1 MKKRLSVL
9 LAMTILATSLPVSS
23 MRAAEMN
30 RNAAVV
36 CTDTTDGSLKD
47 NDEMKSKDATE
58 QIVQGEVVQKETGKT
73 DEPASGET
81 SAAKPEQSA
90 SGEMKQPTSG
100 ETEQPAPEGTEQPSP
115 GETEQPT
122 PGETVQPSPEET
134 EQPTPGETEQPTPG
148 ETEQPTPDQTI
159 TEEPGRPAP
168 EVTVP
173 EVTEEQTPG
182 EAEEGI
188 ISGYALMGTALWR
201 IPSRAM
207 VEEITVSDAAGMIDA
222 LNQVNSSLSGE
233 GQTTYNIVL
242 ENDVDLSGADAW
254 VGFGT
259 NERPFQGSFN
269 GNGHTVKLKD
279 GSMPLFCYAKEA
291 TIKNVVVKST
301 GTIKWAGVVGHMYG
315 GTIQNCG
322 NLSNVTEISEYA
334 GGVVAYARHAETG
347 RLIISDCW
355 NGGTITGK
363 SYTGGVAGYIAQ
375 VSASNQMSVTGAVNF
390 GTVKSSEPN
399 SIAGGIVGGINSN
412 VIVEDVYNGGIVSGK
427 AAAAGIVGKI
437 TDHFNVIRYAINSGK
452 VISDGDWNP
461 ICYYVG
467 KESNDITQTLYD
479 NTVNS
484 GTYSIGSENKVNGT
498 PTGKSTLDL
507 IKLNESDKNWANKN
521 GNPWRFYSG
530 SDARYY
536 PICMP
541 ATKEGA
547 TLSKEIA
554 NTASSAAFVKDG
566 KDGKKYLCLLSDPD
580 KYSYK
585 GKKLEQFEEVTIEEA
600 TSPEEP
606 YITYQDGEY
615 TKKICLPEPGT
626 MTVIYGLYN
635 DDYEISISGT
645 LDKVTPDNDGVY
657 TLSYGEKV
665 NMTLGL
671 KNGQGEAVIVSDQNA
686 WSNTIP
692 FIGLEDKAETG
703 ADNTSVRMIT
713 GQITA
718 APSDTV
724 YTLVLAV
731 KVSTDGQDSWCLKKL
746 KVKVKKADATFIWDN
761 KFSDKKFDNKEYS
774 INAVFREEK
783 DFESMEHQPSVEVV
797 YYKESTPL
805 SGAPKDAGSYSVE
818 MKSPETDAYYEY
830 TVPEKAQFGI
840 APRQL
845 TNDMVTPPSD
855 LIVETKGQNTEQ
867 EITVYDKEL
876 NLTLIKDKDY
886 TLEYADTQKPGTAI
900 VKLEG
905 KGNYFTEETI
915 VKEYTIKELLTAD
928 MFTLP
933 KSCVVIGMDKS
944 TELPVTGTDKLTK
957 EPLKQGYDYTVLY
970 SGTDRMG
977 QATVTI
983 TPGKNENYV
992 EGKEPI
998 VLHYDVKKLL
1008 TADMFRLENEDAVT
1022 LGTGKEHKKVIGE
1035 DKELEPAVTLKE
1047 GTDYVL
1053 SYSDTDKP
1061 GTATV
1066 TVLAAEKSN
1075 YVTDKKNP
1083 IEFRYT
1089 VMLGNS
1095 ETNLDTGTYRLGNPG
1110 LWYLKEQPDVH
1121 YYAEIEFYVSSP
1133 IRYQFYLVEK

>member
-9 LAMTILATSLPVSS
+9 LAMTILATSLPITS
-23 MRAAEMN
+23 MRAAETN
-30 RNAAVV
+30 RNATVV
-36 CTDTTDGSLKD
+36 CTDTADSSLKE
-47 NDEMKSKDATE
+47 NDEMESKDATE
-58 QIVQGEVVQKETGKT
+58 QIVQGEVVLEETGKT
-73 DEPASGET
+73 DETVSEETPAV
-81 SAAKPEQSA
+81 KLEQSA
-90 SGEMKQPTSG
+90 PG
-100 ETEQPAPEGTEQPSP
+100 ETEQPKPGETEQPSPDETEQPSPGETEQPSP

-122 PGETVQPSPEET
+122 PGET
-134 EQPTPGETEQPTPG
+134 EQPA
-148 ETEQPTPDQTI
+148 PDQTI
-159 TEEPGRPAP
+159 TEKPGSPAP

-182 EAEEGI
+182 ESEEGT
-188 ISGYALMGTALWR
+188 ISGYALMGAALR
-201 IPSRAM
+201 SIPSRA
-207 VEEITVSDAAGMIDA
+207 VTEPIKVSNAEQMINA
-222 LNQVNSSLSGE
+222 LAQVNSKLDEAG
-233 GQTTYNIVL
+233 TYEIVL
-242 ENDVDLSGADAW
+242 ESDVDLSEKEAW
-254 VGFGT
+254 KGFGT
-259 NERPFQGSFN
+259 NENPFHGTFD
-269 GNGHTVKLKD
+269 GKGHTVKLKD

-315 GTIQNCG
+315 GKIQNCG
-322 NLSNVTEISEYA
+322 NLSNVTAISVYA
-334 GGVVAYARHAETG
+334 GGVVAYARDEETVG
-347 RLIISDCW
+347 VIISDCW

-363 SYTGGVAGYIAQ
+363 SYTDAYTGGVAGYIAQ
-375 VSASNQMSVTGAVNF
+375 VSVSEIMSVTGAVNF

-399 SIAGGIVGGINSN
+399 SIAGGIVGGITSN

-427 AAAAGIVGKI
+427 AAAAGIVGMIKEPL
-437 TDHFNVIRYAINSGK
+437 NVIRYAINSGK
-452 VISDGDWNP
+452 VISDDDWNP

-467 KESNDITQTLYD
+467 TGSNNKLNLTQTLYD
-479 NTVNS
+479 ETVNS
-484 GTYSIGSENKVNGT
+484 GIYSIGSEEKVNGT

-507 IKLNESDKNWANKN
+507 IKLNKLDNGWAARQA
-521 GNPWRFYSG
+521 WRFYSG

-541 ATKEGA
+541 STKEGA
-547 TLSKEIA
+547 TLSEEIA

-580 KYSYK
+580 KYFYK
-585 GKKLEQFEEVTIEEA
+585 GQKLNQFEEVTIEEA
-600 TSPEEP
+600 TSPEVP

-615 TKKICLPEPGT
+615 TKKIYLPETGT

-635 DDYEISISGT
+635 DNYEISIGGT
-645 LDKVTPDNDGVY
+645 LADGKPDAEGVY

-692 FIGLEDKAETG
+692 SIGLEDRSETG
-703 ADNTSVRMIT
+703 ADNTPVRMIT

-718 APSDTV
+718 TPSDIDV

-731 KVSTDGQDSWCLKKL
+731 KVSTDGQKADSWCLKKL
-746 KVKVKKADATFIWDN
+746 KIKVKKADVTFGWDREIGN
-761 KFSDKKFDNKEYS
+761 KTFDNQEYS
-774 INAVFREEK
+774 INAVFNEQENFK
-783 DFESMEHQPSVEVV
+783 DLKQPSVTIV
-797 YYKESTPL
+797 YYNEEGKPL
-805 SGAPKDAGSYSVE
+805 SGAPKDAGSYSVAME
-818 MKSPETDAYYEY
+818 SPETDVYYEY

-840 APRQL
+840 APKQL

-855 LIVETKGQNTEQ
+855 IIVETKGQNTEQ

-876 NLTLIKDKDY
+876 NLALIKDKDY

-944 TELPVTGTDKLTK
+944 TELPVTGTDKLTR
-957 EPLKQGYDYTVLY
+957 EPLEQGYDYIVSY
-970 SGTDRMG
+970 NGTDSMG

-1035 DKELEPAVTLKE
+1035 DKKLEPAVTLEE
-1047 GTDYVL
+1047 GKDYVL

-1110 LWYLKEQPDVH
+1110 LWYLKEQPGVH

-1133 IRYQFYLVEK
+1133 IRYQFYLVEE

>member
-9 LAMTILATSLPVSS
+9 LAMTILATSLPVTS

-30 RNAAVV
+30 RNATVV
-36 CTDTTDGSLKD
+36 CTDTEDSSLKE
-47 NDEMKSKDATE
+47 NDEMESNDATE
-58 QIVQGEVVQKETGKT
+58 QIGQGETE
-73 DEPASGET
+73 
-81 SAAKPEQSA
+81 
-90 SGEMKQPTSG
+90 QPTPEG
-100 ETEQPAPEGTEQPSP
+100 TEQPAPEGTEQPTP
-115 GETEQPT
+115 EGTEQPT
-122 PGETVQPSPEET
+122 PEGTEQPAPEET
-134 EQPTPGETEQPTPG
+134 EQPTPGETEQPTPDG
-148 ETEQPTPDQTI
+148 TI

-173 EVTEEQTPG
+173 EATEEQAPG

-188 ISGYALMGTALWR
+188 ISGYALMGTALRR
-201 IPSRAM
+201 IPYRA
-207 VEEITVSDAAGMIDA
+207 VTEPITVSKAEEMISA
-222 LNQVNSSLSGE
+222 LKQVNSSLGKDL
-233 GQTTYNIVL
+233 TYEIVL
-242 ENDVDLSGADAW
+242 ESDVDLSRAAETWD
-254 VGFGT
+254 GFGT
-259 NERPFQGSFN
+259 QDKPFQGSFN
-269 GNGHTVKLKD
+269 GNGHTVTLKD
-279 GSMPLFCYAKEA
+279 GSRPLFGYAKEA

-301 GTIKWAGVVGHMYG
+301 GTMNGAGVVGQIQG

-322 NLSNVTEISEYA
+322 NLSDVTAISGCA
-334 GGVVAYARHAETG
+334 GGVVAYAVNDFEDINSENINST
-347 RLIISDCW
+347 ITISDCW
-355 NGGTITGK
+355 NGGTITGRT
-363 SYTGGVAGYIAQ
+363 YAGGVAGIITRNGNTKLMT
-375 VSASNQMSVTGAVNF
+375 VKRVVNF
-390 GTVKSSEPN
+390 GTVKSSQDN
-399 SIAGGIVGGINSN
+399 NTIAGGIVGEITDNVN
-412 VIVEDVYNGGIVSGK
+412 VIDAYNGGIVSGN
-427 AAAAGIVGKI
+427 AAAGGIVGNI
-437 TDHFNVIRYAINSGK
+437 ENSCNISYAINSGK
-452 VISDGDWNP
+452 VISKNRCNP
-461 ICYYVG
+461 ICNNVG
-467 KESNDITQTLYD
+467 KDARDVLKLEQTLYD
-479 NTVNS
+479 TTVND
-484 GTYSIGSENKVNGT
+484 GKYSIESQNGKISGA
-498 PTGKSTLDL
+498 PEGKSTLEL
-507 IKLNESDKNWANKN
+507 IKLNGFGENRNEV
-521 GNPWRFYSG
+521 NPWRFYSG

-547 TLSKEIA
+547 TLSEEIA

-585 GKKLEQFEEVTIEEA
+585 NKKLNQFEEVTIEEA

-615 TKKICLPEPGT
+615 TKKIYLPKTGT

-635 DDYEISISGT
+635 DNYEISISGT
-645 LDKVTPDNDGVY
+645 LENADPDNDGVY

-671 KNGQGEAVIVSDQNA
+671 KDEKGSPVTVASEA

-692 FIGLEDKAETG
+692 SIGLEDKAETETD
-703 ADNTSVRMIT
+703 ADKNSVRMIT

-718 APSDTV
+718 TPSDTDV
-724 YTLVLAV
+724 YTLILAV

-746 KVKVKKADATFIWDN
+746 KVKVKKADATFIWDS

-774 INAVFREEK
+774 INAVFNEQEN
-783 DFESMEHQPSVEVV
+783 FEGLEHQPSVTVV
-797 YYKESTPL
+797 YYNEEGTQL
-805 SGAPKDAGSYSVE
+805 SGAPKDAGSYSVA
-818 MKSPETDAYYEY
+818 MVSPETDAYYEY
-830 TVPEKAQFGI
+830 KLPEKAKFGI

-845 TNDMVTPPSD
+845 TVKMVEEPHD
-855 LIVETKGQNTEQ
+855 LIVETKDQTTEQ
-867 EITVYDKEL
+867 KITVYDKEL
-876 NLTLIKDKDY
+876 KLALTEGTDY
-886 TLEYADTQKPGTAI
+886 TLEYADTQKPGIAT
-900 VKLEG
+900 VMLEG

-915 VKEYTIKELLTAD
+915 VKNYAIRERLTAD

-933 KSCVVIGMDKS
+933 KSCVVIGMDES
-944 TELPVTGTDKLTK
+944 TELPVTGTEKLTG
-957 EPLKQGYDYTVLY
+957 EPLKQGYDYTVSY
-970 SGTDRMG
+970 SGTDSMG

-1035 DKELEPAVTLKE
+1035 DKDLKPAVTLKE

-1095 ETNLDTGTYRLGNPG
+1095 ETKLDTGTYRLGNPG

>member
-9 LAMTILATSLPVSS
+9 LAMTILATSLPVTS
-23 MRAAEMN
+23 MRAAETN
-30 RNAAVV
+30 RNATVV
-36 CTDTTDGSLKD
+36 CTDTEDSSLKE
-47 NDEMKSKDATE
+47 NDEMESNDATE
-58 QIVQGEVVQKETGKT
+58 QIDQ
-73 DEPASGET
+73 
-81 SAAKPEQSA
+81 
-90 SGEMKQPTSG
+90 G
-100 ETEQPAPEGTEQPSP
+100 ETEQQTPEGTEQPSSEETEQPSP
-115 GETEQPT
+115 GETEQPS
-122 PGETVQPSPEET
+122 PGET
-134 EQPTPGETEQPTPG
+134 EQPSPGETEQPTPG
-148 ETEQPTPDQTI
+148 ETEQPTPDETI

-173 EVTEEQTPG
+173 EVTEEQAPG
-182 EAEEGI
+182 EAEEET
-188 ISGYALMGTALWR
+188 ISGYALMGTALR
-201 IPSRAM
+201 SIPYRA
-207 VEEITVSDAAGMIDA
+207 VTEPIKVSNAEQMINA
-222 LNQVNSSLSGE
+222 LAQVNTKLDEAG
-233 GQTTYNIVL
+233 TYEIVL
-242 ENDVDLSGADAW
+242 ESDVDLSEKEAW
-254 VGFGT
+254 EGFGT
-259 NERPFQGSFN
+259 NENPFHGTFD

-322 NLSNVTEISEYA
+322 NLSNVTAISVYA
-334 GGVVAYARHAETG
+334 GGVVAYARHANEG
-347 RLIISDCW
+347 GLIISDCW
-355 NGGTITGK
+355 NGGTITGI
-363 SYTGGVAGYIAQ
+363 SYAGGVAGYIDQ
-375 VSASNQMSVTGAVNF
+375 VGTANIMKVTGAVNF
-390 GTVKSSEPN
+390 GTVKSSEPK
-399 SIAGGIVGGINSN
+399 SIAGGIVGGITSN
-412 VIVEDVYNGGIVSGK
+412 VIVKDAYNGGIVSGS
-427 AAAAGIVGKI
+427 AAAGGIVGNIEKSCNI
-437 TDHFNVIRYAINSGK
+437 SYAINSGK
-452 VISDGDWNP
+452 VISKNLCNP
-461 ICYYVG
+461 ICNYVG
-467 KESNDITQTLYD
+467 KYTNDVLNLEQTLYD
-479 NTVNS
+479 NTVNADQ
-484 GTYSIGSENKVNGT
+484 YSIESQNGQVNGA
-498 PTGKSTLDL
+498 PVGKSTLEL
-507 IKLNESDKNWANKN
+507 IKLNEFGEGRKENEV
-521 GNPWRFYSG
+521 NPWRFYSG

-541 ATKEGA
+541 TEGNA
-547 TLSKEIA
+547 TLSEEIA

-580 KYSYK
+580 KYFYK
-585 GKKLEQFEEVTIEEA
+585 GQKLNQFEEVTIEEA
-600 TSPEEP
+600 TSPEVP

-615 TKKICLPEPGT
+615 TKKIYLPKTGT

-635 DDYEISISGT
+635 DAYEIGIDGT
-645 LDKVTPDNDGVY
+645 LDNVKPDTEGVY

-665 NMTLGL
+665 EMTLSL
-671 KNGQGEAVIVSDQNA
+671 KDGQGNEVSVGDSKA
-686 WSNTIP
+686 WSNVIP
-692 FIGLEDKAETG
+692 SIGLTETTGTDTDK
-703 ADNTSVRMIT
+703 NPVRIT

-718 APSDTV
+718 TPSDIDV

-731 KVSTDGQDSWCLKKL
+731 KVSTDGQEADSWCLKKL
-746 KVKVKKADATFIWDN
+746 KIKVKKADATFGWDREIGN
-761 KFSDKKFDNKEYS
+761 KPFDNQEYS
-774 INAVFREEK
+774 INAVFKEQENFK
-783 DFESMEHQPSVEVV
+783 DLEQPSVKIV
-797 YYKESTPL
+797 YYNNEGTPL

-905 KGNYFTEETI
+905 KGNYFTEEKI

>member
-100 ETEQPAPEGTEQPSP
+100 ETEQPAPEGTEQPA
-115 GETEQPT
+115 
-122 PGETVQPSPEET
+122 PEGT
-134 EQPTPGETEQPTPG
+134 EQPTPGETEQPSPG
-148 ETEQPTPDQTI
+148 ETEQPAPEETTPDETI
-159 TEEPGRPAP
+159 TEKPGSPAP

-182 EAEEGI
+182 EAEEET
-188 ISGYALMGTALWR
+188 ISGYALMGAALR
-201 IPSRAM
+201 SIPSRA
-207 VEEITVSDAAGMIDA
+207 VTKPITVSDAEGMMKA
-222 LNQVNSSLSGE
+222 LAQVNSPLSEAG
-233 GQTTYNIVL
+233 TYEIVL
-242 ENDVDLSGADAW
+242 ESDVDLSEKEAW
-254 VGFGT
+254 EGFGT
-259 NERPFQGSFN
+259 NENPFHGTFD
-269 GNGHTVKLKD
+269 GNGHTVTLKD

-322 NLSNVTEISEYA
+322 NLSNVTVISEYA
-334 GGVVAYARHAETG
+334 GGVVAYARHANEG
-347 RLIISDCW
+347 GLIISDCW

-375 VSASNQMSVTGAVNF
+375 VSVSDKMSVTGAVNF

-399 SIAGGIVGGINSN
+399 SIAGGIVGGITSN

-437 TDHFNVIRYAINSGK
+437 NDHLNAISYAINSGK
-452 VISDGDWNP
+452 VISGELCNP
-461 ICYYVG
+461 ICNYVG
-467 KESNDITQTLYD
+467 KDDKLDLTQTLYD

-530 SDARYY
+530 SNARYY
-536 PICMP
+536 PICMSTGEKP
-541 ATKEGA
+541 
-547 TLSKEIA
+547 TLSTEIA

-566 KDGKKYLCLLSDPD
+566 KDGKKYLCLLSAPY

-635 DDYEISISGT
+635 ENYEIGISGT
-645 LDKVTPDNDGVY
+645 LENADPDNDGVY

-671 KNGQGEAVIVSDQNA
+671 KDEKGSPVAVASEA

-692 FIGLEDKAETG
+692 SIGLEDRAEMG
-703 ADNTSVRMIT
+703 ADKNPVRMIT

-718 APSDTV
+718 TPSDTDV

-731 KVSTDGQDSWCLKKL
+731 KVGTDGQEPDSWCLKKL
-746 KVKVKKADATFIWDN
+746 KVRVQKAYVTFAWDD
-761 KFSDKKFDNKEYS
+761 KISDREFDNKEYS
-774 INAVFREEK
+774 INAVFQEQEK
-783 DFESMEHQPSVEVV
+783 FEGLEHQPSVEVV
-797 YYKESTPL
+797 YYNEEDKPL

-818 MKSPETDAYYEY
+818 MKYPETDEYYEY
-830 TVPEKAQFGI
+830 AVPERTPFNI
-840 APRQL
+840 TPRQL
-845 TNDMVTPPSD
+845 TGNMVTPPSD
-855 LIVETKGQNTEQ
+855 LIVETKDQKTEQ
-867 EITVYDKEL
+867 EIKVYDEKL
-876 NLTLIKDKDY
+876 NLTLTEGTDY
-886 TLEYADTQKPGTAI
+886 TLEYAETQKPGTAT
-900 VKLEG
+900 VTLEG
-905 KGNYFTEETI
+905 KGNYATEKKI
-915 VKEYTIKELLTAD
+915 VKKYTIRERLTAD

-933 KSCVVIGMDKS
+933 KSCVVIGMDESK
-944 TELPVTGTDKLTK
+944 ELPVTGIGKLTG
-957 EPLKQGYDYTVLY
+957 EPLEQGYDYIVSY

-983 TPGKNENYV
+983 TPGKNEYYV
-992 EGKEPI
+992 AGKKPI

-1008 TADMFRLENEDAVT
+1008 TADMFQLENEDAVT

-1035 DKELEPAVTLKE
+1035 DKDLKPAVTLEE
-1047 GTDYVL
+1047 GKDYVL

>member
-100 ETEQPAPEGTEQPSP
+100 ETEQPAPEGTEQP
-115 GETEQPT
+115 
-122 PGETVQPSPEET
+122 
-134 EQPTPGETEQPTPG
+134 TPGETEQPAPE
-148 ETEQPTPDQTI
+148 ETTPDETI
-159 TEEPGRPAP
+159 TEEPGSPAP

-173 EVTEEQTPG
+173 EATEEQTP
-182 EAEEGI
+182 EETEEGT

-201 IPSRAM
+201 IPSRA
-207 VEEITVSDAAGMIDA
+207 VTKPITVSDAEGMMKA
-222 LNQVNSSLSGE
+222 LAQVNSPLSEAG
-233 GQTTYNIVL
+233 TYEIVL
-242 ENDVDLSGADAW
+242 ESDVDLSEKEAW
-254 VGFGT
+254 EGFGT
-259 NERPFQGSFN
+259 NENPFHGTFD
-269 GNGHTVKLKD
+269 GNGHTVTLKD

-301 GTIKWAGVVGHMYG
+301 GTINWAGVVGHMYG

-322 NLSNVTEISEYA
+322 NLSNVTAISEYA
-334 GGVVAYARHAETG
+334 GGVVAYARHAETR
-347 RLIISDCW
+347 RLKISDCW
-355 NGGTITGK
+355 NGGTITGR

-375 VSASNQMSVTGAVNF
+375 VSASDIMSVTGAVNF

-437 TDHFNVIRYAINSGK
+437 DEPHNEISYAINSGK

-467 KESNDITQTLYD
+467 TGSNNKLNLTQTLYD
-479 NTVNS
+479 ETVNS

-498 PTGKSTLDL
+498 PAGKSTLDL
-507 IKLNESDKNWANKN
+507 IKLNKSDDSWAARQA
-521 GNPWRFYSG
+521 WRFCSE
-530 SDARYY
+530 SNARYY
-536 PICMP
+536 PICMSTGEKP
-541 ATKEGA
+541 
-547 TLSKEIA
+547 TLSTEIA

-566 KDGKKYLCLLSDPD
+566 KDGKKYLCLLSAPY

-585 GKKLEQFEEVTIEEA
+585 GKELKQFEEVTIEA
-600 TSPEEP
+600 GQSPEEP
-606 YITYQDGEY
+606 YITYLDGQY
-615 TKKICLPEPGT
+615 TKKICLPEPGS

-635 DDYEISISGT
+635 DNYEISISGT
-645 LDKVTPDNDGVY
+645 LDKVKPDNDGVY

-671 KNGQGEAVIVSDQNA
+671 INENGSPVTVKPNA
-686 WSNTIP
+686 WSNAIP
-692 FIGLEDKAETG
+692 SIGLEDKAETG
-703 ADNTSVRMIT
+703 ANNTSVRMIT

-718 APSDTV
+718 TPSDKDV

-731 KVSTDGQDSWCLKKL
+731 KVSTDGQEADSWCLKKL
-746 KVKVKKADATFIWDN
+746 KVKVKKADATFIWDS
-761 KFSDKKFDNKEYS
+761 KFSDKEFDNKEYS
-774 INAVFREEK
+774 INAVFCEEK
-783 DFESMEHQPSVEVV
+783 DFKGMENQPSVTVV
-797 YYKESTPL
+797 YYNEEDKPL

-840 APRQL
+840 APKQL
-845 TNDMVTPPSD
+845 TNDMVTQPSD
-855 LIVETKGQNTEQ
+855 LIVETKDQTTEQ
-867 EITVYDKEL
+867 EITVSDKEL
-876 NLTLIKDKDY
+876 NLTLTEGTDY

-900 VKLEG
+900 VTLEG

-915 VKEYTIKELLTAD
+915 VKKYTIKERLTAD

-933 KSCVVIGMDKS
+933 KSCVVIGMDES
-944 TELPVTGTDKLTK
+944 TELPVTGTDKLTG
-957 EPLKQGYDYTVLY
+957 ETLKQGYDYIVSY

-983 TPGKNENYV
+983 KPGKNTNYV
-992 EGKEPI
+992 EGEEPI

-1035 DKELEPAVTLKE
+1035 DKDLKPAVTLKE

>member
-9 LAMTILATSLPVSS
+9 LAMTILATSLPVTS

-30 RNAAVV
+30 RNATVV
-36 CTDTTDGSLKD
+36 CTDTEDSSLKE
-47 NDEMKSKDATE
+47 NDEMESKDATE
-58 QIVQGEVVQKETGKT
+58 QSA
-73 DEPASGET
+73 PGET
-81 SAAKPEQSA
+81 EQQA
-90 SGEMKQPTSG
+90 PG
-100 ETEQPAPEGTEQPSP
+100 ETEQPSPEGTEQPTP
-115 GETEQPT
+115 EGTE
-122 PGETVQPSPEET
+122 QPSPEET

-173 EVTEEQTPG
+173 EATEEQAPG

-188 ISGYALMGTALWR
+188 VSGYALMGAALR
-201 IPSRAM
+201 SIPSRA
-207 VEEITVSDAAGMIDA
+207 VTETIKVSNAAGMINA
-222 LNQVNSSLSGE
+222 LKQVNLPLSE
-233 GQTTYNIVL
+233 ETTYNIVL
-242 ENDVDLSGADAW
+242 EKDVDLSEEEAW
-254 VGFGT
+254 EGFGT
-259 NERPFQGSFN
+259 SDNPFHGSFD
-269 GNGHTVKLKD
+269 GNGHTVTLKD
-279 GSMPLFCYAKEA
+279 GSKPLFCYAKEA
-291 TIKNVVVKST
+291 TIQNVVVKST
-301 GTIKWAGVVGHMYG
+301 GTIQWAGVVGHMYG

-322 NLSNVTEISEYA
+322 NLSNVTAISEYA

-375 VSASNQMSVTGAVNF
+375 VSASNQMIVTGAVNF
-390 GTVKSSEPN
+390 GTVKSSEHN

-484 GTYSIGSENKVNGT
+484 GTDSIGSENKVNGT
-498 PTGKSTLDL
+498 PEGKSTLDL

-541 ATKEGA
+541 STKEGA
-547 TLSKEIA
+547 TLSEEIA

-566 KDGKKYLCLLSDPD
+566 KDGKKYLCLLSGPD
-580 KYSYK
+580 KYFYK
-585 GKKLEQFEEVTIEEA
+585 GEKLNQFEEVTIEE
-600 TSPEEP
+600 P
-606 YITYQDGEY
+606 YITYQGQY
-615 TKKICLPEPGT
+615 TKKIYLPETGT

-635 DDYEISISGT
+635 DDYEISIGGT
-645 LDKVTPDNDGVY
+645 LADVTPDAEGVY

-671 KNGQGEAVIVSDQNA
+671 KDGQDKAVPVSGPSA

-692 FIGLEDKAETG
+692 TIGLEDKAETG

-718 APSDTV
+718 TPSDTDV
-724 YTLVLAV
+724 YTLILAV
-731 KVSTDGQDSWCLKKL
+731 NVSTDRQEADSWCLKKL
-746 KVKVKKADATFIWDN
+746 KVKVKKADATFKWDRVISGKEFN
-761 KFSDKKFDNKEYS
+761 NQEYS
-774 INAVFREEK
+774 INAVFNEQENFK
-783 DFESMEHQPSVEVV
+783 DLKHQPSVKIV
-797 YYKESTPL
+797 YYNNEGTPL
-805 SGAPKDAGSYSVE
+805 SDAPKDAGSYSVE
-818 MKSPETDAYYEY
+818 MKYPETDEYYEY
-830 TVPEKAQFGI
+830 AVPERTPFNI
-840 APRQL
+840 TPRQL
-845 TNDMVTPPSD
+845 TGNMVTPPSD
-855 LIVETKGQNTEQ
+855 LIVETKDQKTEQ
-867 EITVYDKEL
+867 EIKVYDEKL
-876 NLTLIKDKDY
+876 NLTLTEGTDY
-886 TLEYADTQKPGTAI
+886 TLEYADTQEPGTATVTLI
-900 VKLEG
+900 G
-905 KGNYFTEETI
+905 KGNYDTEKPI
-915 VKEYTIKELLTAD
+915 VKKYTIRELLTAD

-933 KSCVVIGMDKS
+933 KSCVVIGMDES
-944 TELPVTGTDKLTK
+944 TKLPVTGTDKLTG
-957 EPLKQGYDYTVLY
+957 EPLKQGYDYIVSY

-983 TPGKNENYV
+983 KSGKNEYYV
-992 EGKEPI
+992 AGKEPI

-1008 TADMFRLENEDAVT
+1008 TADMFQLENEDAVT

-1035 DKELEPAVTLKE
+1035 DKDLKPAVTLEE
-1047 GTDYVL
+1047 GKDYVL

-1083 IEFRYT
+1083 IEFQYT

-1095 ETNLDTGTYRLGNPG
+1095 ETNLDTGSYRLGNPG
-1110 LWYLKEQPDVH
+1110 LWYLKEQPGVH

-1133 IRYQFYLVEK
+1133 IRYQFYLVEE

>member
-9 LAMTILATSLPVSS
+9 LAMTILATSLPITS
-23 MRAAEMN
+23 MRAAETN
-30 RNAAVV
+30 RNATVV
-36 CTDTTDGSLKD
+36 CTDTEDSSLKE
-47 NDEMKSKDATE
+47 NDEMESKDATE
-58 QIVQGEVVQKETGKT
+58 Q
-73 DEPASGET
+73 
-81 SAAKPEQSA
+81 SAP
-90 SGEMKQPTSG
+90 G
-100 ETEQPAPEGTEQPSP
+100 ETEQQAPEGTEQQAPGETEQPSP
-115 GETEQPT
+115 GETEQP
-122 PGETVQPSPEET
+122 S
-134 EQPTPGETEQPTPG
+134 PGETEQPIPG

-159 TEEPGRPAP
+159 TEKPGSPAP

-182 EAEEGI
+182 ESEEGT
-188 ISGYALMGTALWR
+188 ISGYALMGAALR
-201 IPSRAM
+201 SIPSRA
-207 VEEITVSDAAGMIDA
+207 VTKPITVSDAAEMINA
-222 LNQVNSSLSGE
+222 LAQVNSKLDEAG
-233 GQTTYNIVL
+233 TYEIVL
-242 ENDVDLSGADAW
+242 ENDVDLSEKEAW
-254 VGFGT
+254 EGFGT
-259 NERPFQGSFN
+259 NENPFHGTFD
-269 GNGHTVKLKD
+269 GNGHTVILKD

-322 NLSNVTEISEYA
+322 NLSNVTAISEYA
-334 GGVVAYARHAETG
+334 GGVVAYARHANEG
-347 RLIISDCW
+347 GLIISDCW

-363 SYTGGVAGYIAQ
+363 SYTGGVAGSIAQ
-375 VSASNQMSVTGAVNF
+375 VSVSDKMSVTGAVNF

-399 SIAGGIVGGINSN
+399 SIAGGIVGGITSN
-412 VIVEDVYNGGIVSGK
+412 VIVKDVYNGGIVSGS

-437 TDHFNVIRYAINSGK
+437 NDHLNAISYAINSGK
-452 VISDGDWNP
+452 VISGELCNP
-461 ICYYVG
+461 ICNYVG
-467 KESNDITQTLYD
+467 KDDKLDLTQTLYD

-507 IKLNESDKNWANKN
+507 IKLNESDKNWVNKN

-530 SDARYY
+530 ADARYY

-541 ATKEGA
+541 VTKEGA
-547 TLSKEIA
+547 TLSEEIA
-554 NTASSAAFVKDG
+554 NTASSAAFVKSG
-566 KDGKKYLCLLSDPD
+566 KDDKKYLCLLSGSD
-580 KYSYK
+580 KYFYK
-585 GKKLEQFEEVTIEEA
+585 GEKLNQFEEVTIEEA

-615 TKKICLPEPGT
+615 TKKICLPETGT

-635 DDYEISISGT
+635 DNYEIGIGDT
-645 LDKVTPDNDGVY
+645 LDDVKPDAEGVY
-657 TLSYGEKV
+657 TLSYGEKL

-671 KNGQGEAVIVSDQNA
+671 KNGQGEAVIVRDQKA

-692 FIGLEDKAETG
+692 SIGLEDKAETG
-703 ADNTSVRMIT
+703 ADKNPVRMIT

-718 APSDTV
+718 APSDKV

-731 KVSTDGQDSWCLKKL
+731 KVSTDGQEADSWCLKKL
-746 KVKVKKADATFIWDN
+746 KIKVKKADVTFGWDREIGN
-761 KFSDKKFDNKEYS
+761 KTFDNQEYS
-774 INAVFREEK
+774 INAVFNEQENFK
-783 DFESMEHQPSVEVV
+783 DLKQPSVTIV
-797 YYKESTPL
+797 YYNEEGKPL
-805 SGAPKDAGSYSVE
+805 SGAPKDAGSYSVAME
-818 MKSPETDAYYEY
+818 SPETDVYYEY

-845 TNDMVTPPSD
+845 TNDMVTQPSD
-855 LIVETKGQNTEQ
+855 LIVETKGQTTEQ
-867 EITVYDKEL
+867 KITVYDEKL
-876 NLTLIKDKDY
+876 NLALTEGTDY
-886 TLEYADTQKPGTAI
+886 TLKYKDTEEPGIATVI
-900 VKLEG
+900 IEG
-905 KGNYFTEETI
+905 IGNYVTEKPI
-915 VKEYTIKELLTAD
+915 VEEYTIKELLTAD

-933 KSCVVIGMDKS
+933 KSCVVIGMDES
-944 TELPVTGTDKLTK
+944 TKLPVTGTDKLTGK
-957 EPLKQGYDYTVLY
+957 PLEQGYDYIVSY

-992 EGKEPI
+992 EGKKPI

-1035 DKELEPAVTLKE
+1035 DKDLKPAVTLKE

-1061 GTATV
+1061 GNATV

>member
-30 RNAAVV
+30 RNATVV
-36 CTDTTDGSLKD
+36 CTDMASGSLKD

-58 QIVQGEVVQKETGKT
+58 QVVQGEVVQKETGKT
-73 DEPASGET
+73 
-81 SAAKPEQSA
+81 EQPS
-90 SGEMKQPTSG
+90 SEG
-100 ETEQPAPEGTEQPSP
+100 TEQPTPGETEQPSP
-115 GETEQPT
+115 GETEQAS
-122 PGETVQPSPEET
+122 PGETEQPSPEET
-134 EQPTPGETEQPTPG
+134 EQPAPGETEQPTPG
-148 ETEQPTPDQTI
+148 ETEQPAPEETTPDETI
-159 TEEPGRPAP
+159 TEEPGSPAP

-173 EVTEEQTPG
+173 ETTEEQTPE

-188 ISGYALMGTALWR
+188 ISGYALMGAALR
-201 IPSRAM
+201 SIPSRAM
-207 VEEITVSDAAGMIDA
+207 AEDIKVSDADGMKNA
-222 LNQVNSSLSGE
+222 LTRVNSSLSGE
-233 GQTTYNIVL
+233 GQITYNIVL
-242 ENDVDLSGADAW
+242 ESDVDLSEKEAW
-254 VGFGT
+254 EGFGT
-259 NERPFQGSFN
+259 NENPFHGTFD

-322 NLSNVTEISEYA
+322 NLSNVTAISEYA

-355 NGGTITGK
+355 NGGTITGR

-375 VSASNQMSVTGAVNF
+375 VSASDIMSVTGAVNF

-412 VIVEDVYNGGIVSGK
+412 VIVKDVYNGGIVSGK

-437 TDHFNVIRYAINSGK
+437 DEPHNEISYAINSGK

-461 ICYYVG
+461 ICYYIG
-467 KESNDITQTLYD
+467 TGSNNKLNLTQTLYD
-479 NTVNS
+479 ETVNS

-498 PTGKSTLDL
+498 PAGKSTLDL
-507 IKLNESDKNWANKN
+507 IKLNKSDDSWAARQA
-521 GNPWRFYSG
+521 WRFCSE
-530 SDARYY
+530 SNARYY
-536 PICMP
+536 PICMSTGEKP
-541 ATKEGA
+541 
-547 TLSKEIA
+547 TLSTEIA

-566 KDGKKYLCLLSDPD
+566 KDGKKYLCLLSAPY

-585 GKKLEQFEEVTIEEA
+585 GKELKQFEEVTIEA
-600 TSPEEP
+600 TSPEEQ
-606 YITYQDGEY
+606 YITYQDEDGQY
-615 TKKICLPEPGT
+615 TKKIYLPETGT

-635 DDYEISISGT
+635 DNYQISIGGT
-645 LDKVTPDNDGVY
+645 LADVKPDAEGVY

-671 KNGQGEAVIVSDQNA
+671 KDESGSPVTGTSET

-692 FIGLEDKAETG
+692 SIGLEDKAET
-703 ADNTSVRMIT
+703 DNTSVRMIT

-718 APSDTV
+718 TPSDKDV

-731 KVSTDGQDSWCLKKL
+731 KVSTDGQEADSWCLKKL
-746 KVKVKKADATFIWDN
+746 KVKVKKADATFKWDGEIGN
-761 KFSDKKFDNKEYS
+761 KPFDNQAYS
-774 INAVFREEK
+774 INAVFEEK
-783 DFESMEHQPSVEVV
+783 ENFKGLEQPSVEVV
-797 YYKESTPL
+797 YYNEEDKPL

-818 MKSPETDAYYEY
+818 MKYPETDEYYDY
-830 TVPEKAQFGI
+830 TVPERTPFKI
-840 APRQL
+840 TPRQL
-845 TNDMVTPPSD
+845 TDEMVMKPAD
-855 LIVETKGQNTEQ
+855 LIVETKDQNTEQ
-867 EITVYDKEL
+867 EITVYDEEL

-886 TLEYADTQKPGTAI
+886 TLKYAETKKPGIAT
-900 VKLEG
+900 VTLEG
-905 KGNYFTEETI
+905 KGNYATEKKI
-915 VKEYTIKELLTAD
+915 VKKYTIKERLTAD

-933 KSCVVIGMDKS
+933 KSSVVIGMDES
-944 TELPVTGTDKLTK
+944 RELPVTGIGKLTGDKLD
-957 EPLKQGYDYTVLY
+957 QGYDYIVSY
-970 SGTDRMG
+970 SGTDKMG

-983 TPGKNENYV
+983 TPGKNEYYIAG
-992 EGKEPI
+992 EKPI

-1008 TADMFRLENEDAVT
+1008 TADMFQLENEDAVT

-1035 DKELEPAVTLKE
+1035 DKDLKPAVTLEE
-1047 GTDYVL
+1047 GKDYVL

-1075 YVTDKKNP
+1075 YVTDTKKP
-1083 IEFRYT
+1083 IKFQYT

-1095 ETNLDTGTYRLGNPG
+1095 ETNLDTGSYRLGNPG
-1110 LWYLKEQPDVH
+1110 LWYLKEQPGVH

-1133 IRYQFYLVEK
+1133 IRYQFYLVEE

>member
-9 LAMTILATSLPVSS
+9 LAMTILATSLPVTS

-30 RNAAVV
+30 RNATVV
-36 CTDTTDGSLKD
+36 CTDTVDGDPKE
-47 NDEMKSKDATE
+47 NDEMESKDATE
-58 QIVQGEVVQKETGKT
+58 QIGQ
-73 DEPASGET
+73 
-81 SAAKPEQSA
+81 
-90 SGEMKQPTSG
+90 G
-100 ETEQPAPEGTEQPSP
+100 ETEQPTPEGTEQLAPEGTEQPTPEGTEQPSP
-115 GETEQPT
+115 E
-122 PGETVQPSPEET
+122 
-134 EQPTPGETEQPTPG
+134 ETEQPTPG

-173 EVTEEQTPG
+173 EATEEQAPG

-188 ISGYALMGTALWR
+188 VSGYALMGAALR
-201 IPSRAM
+201 SIPSRA
-207 VEEITVSDAAGMIDA
+207 VTEPIKVSNAEQMINA
-222 LNQVNSSLSGE
+222 LAQVNAKLDEAG
-233 GQTTYNIVL
+233 TYEIVL
-242 ENDVDLSGADAW
+242 ESDVDLSEEEAW
-254 VGFGT
+254 EGFGT
-259 NERPFQGSFN
+259 SNNPFHGSFD
-269 GNGHTVKLKD
+269 GNGHTVTLKD

-301 GTIKWAGVVGHMYG
+301 GTMNWAGVVGHMYG

-322 NLSNVTEISEYA
+322 NLSNVTAISVYA
-334 GGVVAYARHAETG
+334 GGVVAYARHANEG
-347 RLIISDCW
+347 GLIISDCW
-355 NGGTITGK
+355 NGGTITGGSYTGGVATER

-375 VSASNQMSVTGAVNF
+375 VSASEIMSVTGAVNF

-399 SIAGGIVGGINSN
+399 SITGGIIGGITSN

-437 TDHFNVIRYAINSGK
+437 DEPHNVIRYAINSGK

-467 KESNDITQTLYD
+467 TGSNNKLDLTQTLYD

-498 PTGKSTLDL
+498 PEGKSTLDL

-541 ATKEGA
+541 STKEGA
-547 TLSKEIA
+547 TLSEEIA

-566 KDGKKYLCLLSDPD
+566 KDGKKYLCLLSGLD
-580 KYSYK
+580 KYFYK
-585 GKKLEQFEEVTIEEA
+585 GEKLNQFEEVTIEE
-600 TSPEEP
+600 P
-606 YITYQDGEY
+606 YITYQGQY
-615 TKKICLPEPGT
+615 TKKIYLPETGT

-635 DDYEISISGT
+635 DNYEISIGGT

-671 KNGQGEAVIVSDQNA
+671 KDEKGSPVTVASEA

-692 FIGLEDKAETG
+692 SIGLEDKAETETD
-703 ADNTSVRMIT
+703 ADKNSVRMIT

-718 APSDTV
+718 TPSDTDT

-731 KVSTDGQDSWCLKKL
+731 KVSTDGQEADSWCLKKL
-746 KVKVKKADATFIWDN
+746 KVKVKKADATFKWDGEISG
-761 KFSDKKFDNKEYS
+761 KPFDNQEYS
-774 INAVFREEK
+774 INAVFNEQENFK
-783 DFESMEHQPSVEVV
+783 DLEHQPSVTVV
-797 YYKESTPL
+797 YYNEEGTQL
-805 SGAPKDAGSYSVE
+805 SDAPKDAGSYSVA
-818 MKSPETDAYYEY
+818 MVSPETDVYYEY
-830 TVPEKAQFGI
+830 KLPEKAQFKI
-840 APRQL
+840 APRLL
-845 TNDMVTPPSD
+845 TNDMVTQPDD
-855 LIVETKGQNTEQ
+855 LIVETKDQTTEQ

-876 NLTLIKDKDY
+876 NLKLIKDKDY
-886 TLEYADTQKPGTAI
+886 KLEYANTQKPGIATVMLI
-900 VKLEG
+900 G
-905 KGNYFTEETI
+905 KGNYFTEEPI
-915 VKEYTIKELLTAD
+915 VKEYTIRERLTAD

-944 TELPVTGTDKLTK
+944 TELPVTGTDKFTGKTL
-957 EPLKQGYDYTVLY
+957 EQGYDYIVSY

-983 TPGKNENYV
+983 KSGKNEYYV
-992 EGKEPI
+992 AGKKPI

-1008 TADMFRLENEDAVT
+1008 TADMFQLENEDAVT

-1035 DKELEPAVTLKE
+1035 DKDLKPAVTLEE

-1066 TVLAAEKSN
+1066 TVQAVEKSN
-1075 YVTDKKNP
+1075 YVTDTKNP
-1083 IEFRYT
+1083 IKFQYT

-1095 ETNLDTGTYRLGNPG
+1095 ETNLDTGSYRLGNPG
-1110 LWYLKEQPDVH
+1110 LWYLKEQPGVH

-1133 IRYQFYLVEK
+1133 IRYQFYLVEE

>member
-100 ETEQPAPEGTEQPSP
+100 ETEQPSPGETEQPSP
-115 GETEQPT
+115 GETEQPS
-122 PGETVQPSPEET
+122 PGET
-134 EQPTPGETEQPTPG
+134 EQPSPGETEQPTPG

-159 TEEPGRPAP
+159 TEKPGSPAP

-182 EAEEGI
+182 ESEEGT
-188 ISGYALMGTALWR
+188 ISGYALMGAALR
-201 IPSRAM
+201 SIPSRA
-207 VEEITVSDAAGMIDA
+207 VTEPIKVSNAEQMINA
-222 LNQVNSSLSGE
+222 LAQVNSKLDE
-233 GQTTYNIVL
+233 ERTYEIVL
-242 ENDVDLSGADAW
+242 ESDVDLSEKEAW
-254 VGFGT
+254 KGFGT
-259 NERPFQGSFN
+259 NENPFHGTFD
-269 GNGHTVKLKD
+269 GKGHTVKLKD

-315 GTIQNCG
+315 GKIQNCG
-322 NLSNVTEISEYA
+322 NLSNVTAISVYA
-334 GGVVAYARHAETG
+334 GGVVAYARDEETVG
-347 RLIISDCW
+347 VIISDCW

-363 SYTGGVAGYIAQ
+363 SYTDAYTGGVAGYIAQ
-375 VSASNQMSVTGAVNF
+375 VSVSEIMSVTGAVNF

-399 SIAGGIVGGINSN
+399 SIAGGIVGGITSN

-427 AAAAGIVGKI
+427 AAAAGIVGMIKEPL
-437 TDHFNVIRYAINSGK
+437 NVIRYAINSGK
-452 VISDGDWNP
+452 VISDDDWNP

-467 KESNDITQTLYD
+467 TGSNNKLNLTQTLYD
-479 NTVNS
+479 ETVNS
-484 GTYSIGSENKVNGT
+484 GIYSIGSEEKVNGT

-541 ATKEGA
+541 ATKEGV
-547 TLSKEIA
+547 TLSEKIA

-585 GKKLEQFEEVTIEEA
+585 GKKLEQFEEVTIEA
-600 TSPEEP
+600 GQSPEEP

-635 DDYEISISGT
+635 DNYEISIGGT
-645 LDKVTPDNDGVY
+645 LADAKPDDEGVY

-665 NMTLGL
+665 EMTLGL
-671 KNGQGEAVIVSDQNA
+671 KDENGSPVTGASEE
-686 WSNTIP
+686 WSNQIP
-692 FIGLEDKAETG
+692 SIGLTETTETG
-703 ADNTSVRMIT
+703 ADNTSVQMIT

-718 APSDTV
+718 APSNTEI

-731 KVSTDGQDSWCLKKL
+731 KVNTDGQNSWCLKKL
-746 KVKVKKADATFIWDN
+746 KVKVKKADATFRWDGEISN
-761 KFSDKKFDNKEYS
+761 KQFNNEEYS
-774 INAVFREEK
+774 INAVFNEQDNFK
-783 DFESMEHQPSVEVV
+783 GLVHQPSVKIV
-797 YYKESTPL
+797 YYNNEGTPL

-818 MKSPETDAYYEY
+818 MKYPETDEYYDY
-830 TVPEKAQFGI
+830 TVPERTPFKI
-840 APRQL
+840 TPRQL
-845 TNDMVTPPSD
+845 TVKMVEEPSD
-855 LIVETKGQNTEQ
+855 LIVETKDQNTEQ
-867 EITVYDKEL
+867 EIKVYDEEL
-876 NLTLIKDKDY
+876 NLALIKDKDY
-886 TLEYADTQKPGTAI
+886 TLEYADTQKTGTATVI
-900 VKLEG
+900 IEG
-905 KGNYFTEETI
+905 IGNYATEKTI
-915 VKEYTIKELLTAD
+915 VKKYAIRERLTAD

-933 KSCVVIGMDKS
+933 KSCVVIGMDES
-944 TELPVTGTDKLTK
+944 TKLPVTGIGKLTG
-957 EPLKQGYDYTVLY
+957 EPLEQGYDYIVSY
-970 SGTDRMG
+970 SGTDSMG

-983 TPGKNENYV
+983 KPGKNAYYV

-1008 TADMFRLENEDAVT
+1008 AKDMFCLENEDAVT

-1035 DKELEPAVTLKE
+1035 DKDLKPAVTLKE

-1075 YVTDKKNP
+1075 YVTDTKNP
-1083 IEFRYT
+1083 IEFQYT
-1089 VMLGNS
+1089 VMIGNS
-1095 ETNLDTGTYRLGNPG
+1095 ETNLNTGKYRLGNPG
-1110 LWYLKEQPDVH
+1110 LWYLKEQPGVH

-1133 IRYQFYLVEK
+1133 IRYQFYLVEE